1 MITIEDSRL
10 IEQCLKGKARYQK
23 LLYDKFACKVY
34 PVCYRFAKNEEDAK
48 DILQETFIKVFDKLN
63 TFQDTGSFEGWIRKI
78 AVNTAIRHYHNTLRE
93 IDKHDIEQA
102 PELAA
107 DESVLS
113 ELNAA
118 DLIKMISSLPTGYR
132 VVFNLYA
139 IEGYSHKEIA
149 EELGI
154 TESAS
159 RSQLTRAR
167 QTLIQLLQPTQSHY
181 VA

>member
-1 MITIEDSRL
+1 M
-10 IEQCLKGKARYQK
+10 
-23 LLYDKFACKVY
+23 
-34 PVCYRFAKNEEDAK
+34 
-48 DILQETFIKVFDKLN
+48 
-63 TFQDTGSFEGWIRKI
+63 
-78 AVNTAIRHYHNTLRE
+78 RE

-102 PELAA
+102 PELTT

-113 ELNAA
+113 ELNAE
-118 DLIKMISSLPTGYR
+118 DLLKTISSLPTGYR
-132 VVFNLYA
+132 IVFNLYA

-154 TESAS
+154 TEGSS

-167 QTLIQLLQPTQSHY
+167 QTLIQLLHPTRNHY